1 MKKLKFIIAILF
13 LISCNESKSPL
24 DKVAYLDVKLGIPK
38 PGEWLN
44 EHKENGQSFDS
55 YCNKN
60 PVSVSDEKNVIYIQP
75 IGNFT
80 TLEKKIVDE
89 TANYVS
95 IFFKLKTVILKSISE
110 DEIPKYEKRINFEK
124 EQFNATYIIDKVLP
138 TLTPKDGI
146 VIMAITAKDLYP
158 SEAWNYVF
166 GLAKYSKR
174 TGISSFN
181 RFYYTPLSTENY
193 ALCLDRSIKTASHE
207 IGHMF
212 SLNHCINAVCLMN
225 GVNNIDE
232 SDSKPNALC
241 SECLKKLSWNLK
253 YNDEVRLKDLISFLN
268 SHNLEKDAVILQ
280 NQLNVIS
287 KK

>member
-1 MKKLKFIIAILF
+1 MKKFKFIIAILF
-13 LISCNESKSPL
+13 LISCKENKNQL

-38 PGEWLN
+38 PGEWLA

-60 PVSVSDEKNVIYIQP
+60 PVSVSDEKKVIYIQP

-80 TLEKKIVDE
+80 TLEKKIVEE
-89 TANYVS
+89 TAFYVS
-95 IFFKLKTVILKSISE
+95 IFFKLKTVILEPILE
-110 DEIPKYEKRINFEK
+110 DKIPKYEKRINNDK

-138 TLTPKDGI
+138 SLTLKDGI

-166 GLAKYSKR
+166 GLAKYAKR

-181 RFYYTPLSTENY
+181 RFYEQPLSTENY
-193 ALCLDRSIKTASHE
+193 ALCLDRSIKTSSHE

-212 SLNHCINAVCLMN
+212 SLNHCINAVYLMN

-268 SHNLEKDAVILQ
+268 SHNLKKDAVVLQ